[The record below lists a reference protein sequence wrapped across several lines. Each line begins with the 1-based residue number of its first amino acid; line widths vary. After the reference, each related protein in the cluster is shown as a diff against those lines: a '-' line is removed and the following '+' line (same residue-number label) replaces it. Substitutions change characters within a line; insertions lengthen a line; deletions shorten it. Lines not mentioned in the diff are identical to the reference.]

1 MMEEGAVAGP
11 ASPVLG
17 TVKVNV
23 FSCHRQLFSIGTDH
37 PDAKAALRVKI
48 QRQASEHEGQPQV
61 QIRFQ
66 KMLEK
71 LDQ

>member
-1 MMEEGAVAGP
+1 MEEGAVADP

-37 PDAKAALRVKI
+37 SDAKAALRVEI
-48 QRQASEHEGQPQV
+48 QRQALEHKRQPQV
-61 QIRFQ
+61 
-66 KMLEK
+66 
-71 LDQ
+71 

>member
-1 MMEEGAVAGP
+1 MMEEGAVAGL

-23 FSCHRQLFSIGTDH
+23 FSGHRQLFSIGTDH

-61 QIRFQ
+61 
-66 KMLEK
+66 
-71 LDQ
+71 